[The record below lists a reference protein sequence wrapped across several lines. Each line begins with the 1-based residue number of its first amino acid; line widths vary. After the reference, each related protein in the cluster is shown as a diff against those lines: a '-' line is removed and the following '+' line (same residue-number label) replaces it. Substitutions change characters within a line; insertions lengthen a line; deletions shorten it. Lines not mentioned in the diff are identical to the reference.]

1 MKINVTQAWCKKM
14 ADMEAFAEVGAG
26 LLAVDPVLDDGDP
39 VSNNLEKFGDETRF
53 ALQRFV
59 ELGRRSMNLTVEK
72 LAERADIDLSEL
84 ITLEKDVHHL
94 PETRTLYQL
103 AQVFNVSQSKLM
115 ELSGLTQPKEVHYL
129 EEAVRYAARSE
140 SIEKLTAEEQAALD
154 GLISVLSEK

>member
-14 ADMEAFAEVGAG
+14 AGFEASAEVGAG
-26 LLAVDPVLDDGDP
+26 LLAIDPILDDGNP
-39 VSNNLEKFGDETRF
+39 VSGRSENFGDETRF

-59 ELGRRSMNLTVEK
+59 ELSRRSMNLSVEK

-84 ITLEKDVHHL
+84 IALETDIHHL
-94 PETRTLYQL
+94 PEPRTLYQL

-115 ELSGLTQPKEVHYL
+115 ELSGLTQPKDIHYL

-140 SIEKLTAEEQAALD
+140 SIEKLTTEEQAALD

>member
-1 MKINVTQAWCKKM
+1 MKINVTKTWCKKM
-14 ADMEAFAEVGAG
+14 AGLEAFAEVGAG
-26 LLAVDPVLDDGDP
+26 LLAIDPILNDGEP
-39 VSNNLEKFGDETRF
+39 VSGKPEHFGDETRF

-59 ELGRRSMNLTVEK
+59 GLSRRSMNLSVEK

-84 ITLEKDVHHL
+84 ITLETDVHHL
-94 PETRTLYQL
+94 PEPRTLYQL

-115 ELSGLTQPKEVHYL
+115 ELSGLTQPKDVHYL

-140 SIEKLTAEEQAALD
+140 SIAKLTAEEQAALD